1 MNVIVPNFIEISVLS
16 WWRTKTSPKAHAYA
30 FYMLPPNRRNNTARF
45 LHMFTQIVSICCS
58 RKEKKQIQ
66 KKKRT
71 KYPDGNLHRTFPTA
85 PPQKSVSESTHCSGS
100 GTRVTAQRHV
110 TPLSTRSDAAA
121 ACRLARAISDSGG
134 GKWRVRCAGGVGSS
148 PGSGPLFR
156 CAG

>member
-1 MNVIVPNFIEISVLS
+1 MYLILLKFWCYHGGGPKRSRRITRTLFTCCRLIEGTTPLVSCICLHRSLACIVVENKIKI
-16 WWRTKTSPKAHAYA
+16 
-30 FYMLPPNRRNNTARF
+30 
-45 LHMFTQIVSICCS
+45 
-58 RKEKKQIQ
+58 QIQ
-66 KKKRT
+66 KKKRR
-71 KYPDGNLHRTFPTA
+71 KYSDCNLHRTFPTA
-85 PPQKSVSESTHCSGS
+85 PPQKKCHFSESTHCSGS

-148 PGSGPLFR
+148 PGSRPLFR